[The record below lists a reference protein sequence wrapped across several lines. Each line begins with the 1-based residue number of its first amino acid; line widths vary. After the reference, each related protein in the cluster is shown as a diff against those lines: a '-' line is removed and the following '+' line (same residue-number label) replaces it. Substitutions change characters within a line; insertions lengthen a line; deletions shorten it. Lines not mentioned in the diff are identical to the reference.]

1 MSLFK
6 FEPNKELPEND
17 DLIQNHTFIETV
29 KNEYRQIF
37 KNYHKIEH
45 LFPDLTPGT
54 NIHFVSEVD
63 WSNHELI
70 AHLLIITGPANIWFT
85 TFALSEAAARILLK
99 LKETKQ
105 ILEMTALVDFR
116 AQNRHPEAYHLAK
129 SLMANIRQYPN
140 HSKVTV
146 IENNDWQIVINSSAN
161 FTNNMRIESGIIC
174 INTGATVFYK
184 NWINDL
190 IIHGEL
196 FEDEKQNLHN

>member
-1 MSLFK
+1 MTLFK
-6 FEPNKELPEND
+6 FESKQDTENT
-17 DLIQNHTFIETV
+17 DLITDHTFVETV
-29 KNEYRQIF
+29 KQEYRQVF
-37 KNYHKIEH
+37 KNYQKIEQ
-45 LFPDLTPGT
+45 LFPDLKPGT

-70 AHLLIITGPANIWFT
+70 AHLLTITGPANIWFT

-99 LKETKQ
+99 LKQNNQ

-174 INTGATVFYK
+174 VNTGATTFYK
-184 NWINDL
+184 NWINNL

-196 FEDEKQNLHN
+196 FEDDK

>member
-1 MSLFK
+1 MSLFI
-6 FEPNKELPEND
+6 FESKQEAENTEL
-17 DLIQNHTFIETV
+17 IGNHTYIENV

-37 KNYHKIEH
+37 KNYQKIED
-45 LFPDLTPGT
+45 LFPDLEPGT

-70 AHLLIITGPANIWFT
+70 AHLLTITGPANIWFT

-99 LKETKQ
+99 LKQNNQ

-174 INTGATVFYK
+174 VNTGATTFYK
-184 NWINDL
+184 NWINNL

-196 FEDEKQNLHN
+196 FEDEKQDLH